1 MLDIDALITNKVAD
15 KLNKLQT
22 IRQKADLLL
31 KLADYEI
38 YFPELFDDIS
48 THWYN
53 ITGTQYVSADH
64 YIYEGDKSLILD
76 YAESVNSLDK
86 VKKLINKLGSL
97 SDGVYDYDEVITQAE
112 NEISTIRTIDDFDFT
127 DTVSANTNNNKK
139 PNINSLLNFKP
150 QA

>member
-1 MLDIDALITNKVAD
+1 
-15 KLNKLQT
+15 
-22 IRQKADLLL
+22 
-31 KLADYEI
+31 
-38 YFPELFDDIS
+38 
-48 THWYN
+48 
-53 ITGTQYVSADH
+53 
-64 YIYEGDKSLILD
+64 
-76 YAESVNSLDK
+76 VNSLDK

-112 NEISTIRTIDDFDFT
+112 NEVSTIRTIDDFDFT

>member
-1 MLDIDALITNKVAD
+1 
-15 KLNKLQT
+15 
-22 IRQKADLLL
+22 
-31 KLADYEI
+31 
-38 YFPELFDDIS
+38 
-48 THWYN
+48 
-53 ITGTQYVSADH
+53 
-64 YIYEGDKSLILD
+64 
-76 YAESVNSLDK
+76 VNSLDK

>member
-1 MLDIDALITNKVAD
+1 
-15 KLNKLQT
+15 
-22 IRQKADLLL
+22 
-31 KLADYEI
+31 
-38 YFPELFDDIS
+38 
-48 THWYN
+48 
-53 ITGTQYVSADH
+53 
-64 YIYEGDKSLILD
+64 
-76 YAESVNSLDK
+76 VNSLDK
-86 VKKLINKLGSL
+86 VKKLINKLCSL